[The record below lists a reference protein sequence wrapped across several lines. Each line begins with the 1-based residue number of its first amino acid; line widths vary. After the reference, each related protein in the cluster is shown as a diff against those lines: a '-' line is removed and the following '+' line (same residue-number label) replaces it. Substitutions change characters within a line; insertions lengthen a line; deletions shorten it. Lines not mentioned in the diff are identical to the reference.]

1 MKASHF
7 RTPRTMEDCE
17 FHSWGQ
23 TIFGNPTQRHTKIG
37 YVATFFI
44 LVLTGAIC
52 LMK

>member
-23 TIFGNPTQRHTKIG
+23 AVFGQTNHTNKIG
-37 YVATFFI
+37 YVGAL
-44 LVLTGAIC
+44 LVLILTGVIC
-52 LMK
+52 LLK